1 MRRCR
6 RALRRWALVSQM
18 ADHGQWPIPETAIS
32 ERFLTAGGP
41 GGQHVNKVATACQLR
56 VDVHALMLSD
66 AVMARLRTLAGTRL
80 TQSGELIITASR
92 FRSQESN
99 RIDARARAAAL
110 IARAHERRAKRIATR
125 PGKAA
130 KARRVDAKKAR
141 GAVKSTRG
149 RVSTEG

>member
-1 MRRCR
+1 
-6 RALRRWALVSQM
+6 M
-18 ADHGQWPIPETAIS
+18 ADRPLWPIPESAIS

-56 VDVHALMLSD
+56 VDVAALCLPD
-66 AVMARLRTLAGTRL
+66 AVLARLRTLAGTRL
-80 TQSGELIITASR
+80 TQWGELVITASR
-92 FRSQESN
+92 FRSQEAN
-99 RIDARARAAAL
+99 RIDARERAAAL
-110 IARAHERRAKRIATR
+110 LARAHERPAKRIATR

-149 RVSTEG
+149 RVSTDG